1 MTSVY
6 VHVHCNYDNG
16 FPAARWHEVF
26 LKYFCY
32 TLALSVFS
40 YGFTALYTT
49 LYCNI
54 IIIIITYW
62 LIFILMST
70 AYGVLHALVV
80 SVCKGVVGGLHGLCL
95 MLLAAFFKATTCQFS
110 FSSPECLTQRR
121 AESAFLVSSYFC
133 CVFEKQCLT
142 KPYKRA

>member
-1 MTSVY
+1 M
-6 VHVHCNYDNG
+6 
-16 FPAARWHEVF
+16 F

-40 YGFTALYTT
+40 YGFTALHIT

-54 IIIIITYW
+54 IIIIITYR

-80 SVCKGVVGGLHGLCL
+80 GVCKGGWIAWFVFDVAGS
-95 MLLAAFFKATTCQFS
+95 FFQNYHLPIFILIP
-110 FSSPECLTQRR
+110 PECLTQGR
-121 AESAFLVSSYFC
+121 AESAFSSF
-133 CVFEKQCLT
+133 
-142 KPYKRA
+142 

>member
-1 MTSVY
+1 MTFVY

-80 SVCKGVVGGLHGLCL
+80 SICKGVVGGLHGLFDV
-95 MLLAAFFKATTCQFS
+95 AGSFFQNYHLPIFILIPWMFDPRKGREC
-110 FSSPECLTQRR
+110 FSS
-121 AESAFLVSSYFC
+121 F
-133 CVFEKQCLT
+133 
-142 KPYKRA
+142 